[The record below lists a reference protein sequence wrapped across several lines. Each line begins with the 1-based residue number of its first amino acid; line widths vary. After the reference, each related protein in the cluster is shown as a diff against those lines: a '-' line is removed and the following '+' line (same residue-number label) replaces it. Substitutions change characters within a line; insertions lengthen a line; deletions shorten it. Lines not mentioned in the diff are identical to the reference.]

1 MWYFMYVD
9 LHLRKELQCI
19 GTARSWEAAAKWTF
33 QVAILVEGGREAGEG
48 GKERV
53 GNLDNL
59 GTVVFLKGKSSG
71 ITWME

>member
-1 MWYFMYVD
+1 MNVSSGNFG
-9 LHLRKELQCI
+9 R
-19 GTARSWEAAAKWTF
+19 
-33 QVAILVEGGREAGEG
+33 GGREAGEG

-71 ITWME
+71 IT

>member
-1 MWYFMYVD
+1 MHWNSAQ
-9 LHLRKELQCI
+9 LRGGQPNE
-19 GTARSWEAAAKWTF
+19 RFKWQF
-33 QVAILVEGGREAGEG
+33 WSRGGREAGEG

-71 ITWME
+71 IT